1 MYIEPGTTRSPS
13 AVILAIFGLA
23 WITPAHAAEPMS
35 NTDLMDIIRE
45 QRAMIEAQREDLQAL
60 RNRVDRLEDGF
71 SESGYP
77 SAGVEPQVAYDP
89 QDTEPIDLEASK
101 SGREDG
107 ARHVEP
113 FDLAVEADRMHP
125 NMGMHIAIP
134 ELETKLT
141 VSGFAKADFIH
152 DFRGIRSKA
161 QFIPAEII
169 IPSSSNEQTTFSANP
184 SRFAIA
190 TATPTRFGR
199 LTTLFSMDLFG
210 DKNSDKPVPR
220 LRQAWGQL
228 DNLLFGVGL
237 RAGQSWSTWDD
248 VPALPE
254 TLDFWGPN
262 GSDQTRHPLLRWI
275 LPIGENWNIWAAL
288 EDPENVVAVSDQ
300 TTSVGRSETRWP
312 DGVLSA
318 IYVGDWGQVKPTVL
332 LRDVGA
338 QLRSLQ
344 TDEAEGSIDRAFG
357 WGVSVS
363 GKLNAP
369 WLAAKD
375 NVRFQLQYGEGVG
388 KYINSEIPDAVIN
401 GSKMDLIPVFA
412 GYLALQ
418 HWWTEELRSNAT
430 FGWVDIYNR
439 GMEAPDAL
447 NRTFYTAGN
456 LIWSPIPQV
465 DLGVEFLWGQRRE
478 KSGREAEDPRLQ
490 FSAHYRF

>member
-1 MYIEPGTTRSPS
+1 MDIEPGTTRSPS
-13 AVILAIFGLA
+13 AVILAIVGLA
-23 WITPAHAAEPMS
+23 WIAPAHAAAPVS
-35 NTDLMDIIRE
+35 NAELMDVIRE
-45 QRAMIEAQREDLQAL
+45 QRAMIEAQREDLHAL

-77 SAGVEPQVAYDP
+77 TAGVEPQAVYDP
-89 QDTEPIDLEASK
+89 QDTEPIELGVSK
-101 SGREDG
+101 SASEDG
-107 ARHVEP
+107 AKEIEP
-113 FDLAVEADRMHP
+113 VDLAVEADRMHP
-125 NMGMHIAIP
+125 NMGIHIRIP
-134 ELETKLT
+134 RLETKLT

-152 DFRGIRSKA
+152 DFRGIRSKG

-169 IPSSSNEQTTFSANP
+169 IPSSSKEQTSFSANP

-190 TATPTRFGR
+190 TASPTRFGR

-210 DKNSDKPVPR
+210 DKNSNKPVPR

-228 DNLLFGVGL
+228 DDLLFGVGV

-262 GSDQTRHPLLRWI
+262 GSDQTRQPILRWI
-275 LPIGENWNIWAAL
+275 LPIGESWKIWTAL
-288 EDPENVVAVSDQ
+288 EDPESIVVSSDP
-300 TTSVGRSETRWP
+300 TTFAGRSETRWP

-318 IYVGDWGQVKPTVL
+318 IYVGDWGQVKSAVL
-332 LRDVGA
+332 LRDVGG
-338 QLRSLQ
+338 QLRDIQ
-344 TDEAEGSIDRAFG
+344 AQEDQGSIDRAFG
-357 WGVSVS
+357 WGLSLS

-375 NVRFQLQYGEGVG
+375 NVRFQLQYGAGVG
-388 KYINSEIPDAVIN
+388 KYVNSEIADAVIN

-439 GMEAPDAL
+439 RMEASDAL

-456 LIWSPIPQV
+456 LIWSPVPQV

-478 KSGREAEDPRLQ
+478 KSGQEAEDPRLQ